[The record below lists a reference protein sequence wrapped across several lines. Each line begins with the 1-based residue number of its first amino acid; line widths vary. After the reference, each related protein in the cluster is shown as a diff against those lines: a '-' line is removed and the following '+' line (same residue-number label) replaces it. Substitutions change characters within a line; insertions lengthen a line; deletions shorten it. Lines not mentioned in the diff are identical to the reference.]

1 VYNSLCKLFRNKEE
15 IPKEKDDDKD
25 KQKHERD
32 ALDEIFEQIDFKG
45 LTQEEILGED
55 GLVRQLTGRLLQ
67 KVLDAEMTVHLGYEK
82 NSTAGDNSGDSRN
95 GYSEK
100 RILMENQS
108 STIRVPRDRQGT
120 FGPQKN
126 SERV

>member
-1 VYNSLCKLFRNKEE
+1 MTKTRK
-15 IPKEKDDDKD
+15 
-25 KQKHERD
+25 KHERD

-82 NSTAGDNSGDSRN
+82 NSTAGD
-95 GYSEK
+95 
-100 RILMENQS
+100 
-108 STIRVPRDRQGT
+108 
-120 FGPQKN
+120 
-126 SERV
+126 